1 MKRTKPLL
9 ALVLAA
15 VIALSLAGCGTLM
28 TDSVGALVQGNLD
41 ELYLGQ
47 YNEDFLQ
54 LVDITEAEAE
64 PRTIWTGLTW
74 RRSFSPSISSL
85 RT

>member
-47 YNEDFLQ
+47 
-54 LVDITEAEAE
+54 
-64 PRTIWTGLTW
+64 
-74 RRSFSPSISSL
+74 
-85 RT
+85 